1 MSTIARS
8 ISRLALRANMNGA
21 SRAISYASTARAS
34 STLLASNVTRAPITK
49 SSFVVQQRSAF
60 SQWVAPTVT
69 YNELKPLTRQPSVDR
84 YLIDVREPDEV
95 AAGAIPSSVSLPL
108 SALPGAFHLP
118 PDKFRNT
125 YGFEKPTKNQ
135 ELIFYCRSGKR
146 STTASEHAKEY
157 GYANIKNYVGSW
169 QDWSEREGKKD

>member
-1 MSTIARS
+1 M
-8 ISRLALRANMNGA
+8 NNGA
-21 SRAISYASTARAS
+21 SRTISHTFAARAPS
-34 STLLASNVTRAPITK
+34 VLLASKSKVVRTSGNSFIT
-49 SSFVVQQRSAF
+49 QQRSSF

-69 YNELKPLTRQPSVDR
+69 YSELKPLTRQPSVDR
-84 YLIDVREPDEV
+84 YVIDVREPDEV

-146 STTASEHAKEY
+146 STTASEYAKEY
-157 GYANIKNYVGSW
+157 GYSNIKNYVGSW
-169 QDWSEREGKKD
+169 QDWSEREGKKAE